1 MKFKLQKNQ
10 VIEYKEIYQIEPI
23 KLKKI
28 INDCYCKY
36 VPKNKNDN
44 LYQELADLLGL
55 YAYTKDKVHI
65 KPYIIINK

>member
-1 MKFKLQKNQ
+1 MKFKLQKKQ
-10 VIEYKEIYQIEPI
+10 VIEDKEIYQIEPD

-28 INDCYCKY
+28 INECYCKY

-55 YAYTKDKVHI
+55 YAYSKDKVHI